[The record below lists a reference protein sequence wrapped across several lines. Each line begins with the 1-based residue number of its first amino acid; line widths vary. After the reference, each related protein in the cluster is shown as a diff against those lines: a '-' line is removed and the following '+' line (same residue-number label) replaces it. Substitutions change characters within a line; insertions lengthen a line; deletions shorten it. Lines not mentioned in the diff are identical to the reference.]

1 LYDPAHS
8 ELGFVQPLAFSLRRF
23 SGCISGAE
31 RSLTVSQSDCMRHNF
46 HVGIAGL
53 DFIANVCI
61 ISTKSATAG
70 ARFTPAINGTWMMP
84 RLLACAVTALL
95 SLGVATAQAQTLEKQ
110 TLEKKTYNYS
120 EWAKGRFSEVV
131 TVTGPGKMI
140 FLAGVG
146 AENENGQAGDI
157 LYKGDVVAQCKYAF
171 DKIKKAL
178 EKNGAGL
185 GDAVKITTYLTDIRT
200 SADFGKCR
208 QEAFGN
214 IPMPAHTLVNVSQLA
229 WPGMLIEIDV
239 TAIAP
244 LK

>member
-1 LYDPAHS
+1 MRRL
-8 ELGFVQPLAFSLRRF
+8 FAF
-23 SGCISGAE
+23 A
-31 RSLTVSQSDCMRHNF
+31 
-46 HVGIAGL
+46 
-53 DFIANVCI
+53 
-61 ISTKSATAG
+61 
-70 ARFTPAINGTWMMP
+70 AI
-84 RLLACAVTALL
+84 ALL
-95 SLGVATAQAQTLEKQ
+95 LFGVATAQAQTF
-110 TLEKKTYNYS
+110 EKKAYNYS

-157 LYKGDVVAQCKYAF
+157 LHKGDVVGQCKYAF
-171 DKIKKAL
+171 DKIKRAL
-178 EKNGAGL
+178 EKNGAEL
-185 GDAVKITTYLTDIRT
+185 GDAVKIVTYLTDMRA

-208 QEAFGN
+208 QDTFGN

-239 TAIAP
+239 TAMVP